1 MDLLYLWCSTKI
13 QLMLLHPFLRKDINR
28 NVVFQTSAPLPNLVA
43 VADELEL

>member
-13 QLMLLHPFLRKDINR
+13 QLMLLHPFLSKDINR